1 VRALPASSTAPRDNR
16 AMHPALSAA
25 LADAAPLIADR
36 GWIAPAAA
44 TIAAAE
50 RLLALVEAMSRQPAV
65 QVEPEGTI
73 SFEWEAADHG
83 WLTLTVDDAGQLT
96 HSAVLGEDE
105 FTQAEAFADALP
117 DWAHTLLRRLLA
129 AGH

>member
-1 VRALPASSTAPRDNR
+1 MDTALQ
-16 AMHPALSAA
+16 AA
-25 LADAAPLIADR
+25 LEDARPLIAER
-36 GWIAPAAA
+36 GWIAPTEDTIQAAG
-44 TIAAAE
+44 
-50 RLLALVEAMSRQPAV
+50 RLLELVEKLPRPPAV

-83 WLTLTVDDAGQLT
+83 WLTLTVDDEGRLT

-105 FTQAEAFADALP
+105 FTQSEAFGDALP
-117 DWAHTLLRRLLA
+117 GWAGTLLQRLLA

>member
-1 VRALPASSTAPRDNR
+1 MRATNRRHNAP
-16 AMHPALSAA
+16 MHALLAAA
-25 LADAAPLIADR
+25 LEDAAPLVTDR
-36 GWIAPAAA
+36 GWIAPAPE

-50 RLLALVEAMSRQPAV
+50 RLLELVETLPRQPAV

-83 WLTLTVDDAGQLT
+83 WLTLTVDDQGRLT

-105 FTQAEAFADALP
+105 FTQAEAFGDVLP
-117 DWAHTLLRRLLA
+117 DWAAELLRRVMR

>member
-1 VRALPASSTAPRDNR
+1 
-16 AMHPALSAA
+16 MHPALSAA

-36 GWIAPAAA
+36 GWIEPASE

-50 RLLALVEAMSRQPAV
+50 RLLALVEALPRQPAV

-83 WLTLTVDDAGQLT
+83 WLTLTVDDVGQLT

-105 FTQAEAFADALP
+105 FTQSEAFADVLP

>member
-1 VRALPASSTAPRDNR
+1 
-16 AMHPALSAA
+16 MHPALSAA
-25 LADAAPLIADR
+25 LDEAAPLIADR
-36 GWIAPAAA
+36 GWIKPKAE

-50 RLLALVEAMSRQPAV
+50 RLLALVEALPRPPAV

-83 WLTLTVDDAGQLT
+83 WLTLTVDDAGLLT

-105 FTQAEAFADALP
+105 FTQSEAFANALP

-129 AGH
+129 TGH